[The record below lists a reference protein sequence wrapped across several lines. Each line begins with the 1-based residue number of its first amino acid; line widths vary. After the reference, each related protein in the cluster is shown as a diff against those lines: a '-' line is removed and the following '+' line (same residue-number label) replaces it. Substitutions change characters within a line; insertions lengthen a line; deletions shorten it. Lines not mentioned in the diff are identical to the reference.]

1 MGRNRGAGPASTWVA
16 AVVAMRAA
24 LEKQAPAR
32 PKFRGGGRR
41 GEMNTISAYVFRQA
55 LGPLLAILGALA
67 AIAILTQGLNQLDI
81 IVTNRRAGF
90 AFAYVTLLAL
100 PQLLSLIMPMAVFI
114 AVVYAINRMHNDSE
128 VAVLFGAGVSRGR
141 IARPIVQLAVLA
153 ALAHLLVNVVIQPW
167 SFKER
172 RETFYELR
180 TDLASSLVQEGSF
193 TFPNENLTLYARERG
208 GGGELRDLLI
218 NDARPENDITYT
230 ARAGVIVTIEG
241 EPAIVMR
248 DGQIQRQVE
257 DGSVDVLDFDRYV
270 LQLGVSSFD
279 DNDFFYLKASDRTL
293 YELFFPDL
301 TAHYD
306 QRNVDRFLAEAHGR
320 LSAPLLNIALA
331 MIALVGVLMGD
342 FSRRGYGRRIMWAA
356 IIALVIRLAALMTQA
371 AAADQPELNPI
382 QYALPILVILIT
394 TLMLGGKTSR
404 KKRRE
409 MGPSV
414 LARVEA

>member
-1 MGRNRGAGPASTWVA
+1 
-16 AVVAMRAA
+16 
-24 LEKQAPAR
+24 
-32 PKFRGGGRR
+32 
-41 GEMNTISAYVFRQA
+41 MNTISTYVFRQA

-81 IVTNRRAGF
+81 IVTNRRAGL

-114 AVVYAINRMHNDSE
+114 AVIYAINRMHNDSE

-218 NDARPENDITYT
+218 NDARPEHDITYT

-293 YELFFPDL
+293 NELFFPDL
-301 TAHYD
+301 TSHYD
-306 QRNVDRFLAEAHGR
+306 QRNVDRFLAEAHAR

-331 MIALVGVLMGD
+331 MIALAGVLGGQ
-342 FSRRGYGRRIMWAA
+342 FSRRGYGRRIMIASV
-356 IIALVIRLAALMTQA
+356 IALLVRLSALATQTVA
-371 AAADQPELNPI
+371 TDEPDLNAL
-382 QYALPILVILIT
+382 QYAVPILVIIFASVA
-394 TLMLGGKTSR
+394 MSGR
-404 KKRRE
+404 APRRKRRE
-409 MGPSV
+409 LGPSV
-414 LARVEA
+414 LTEASRP